1 MGRHALGIVLYDR
14 TMRDGWSL
22 AGKMSALSTVSI
34 RINRDGWPFIAGFAV
49 ASLVLGLIFAP
60 LGWIGAVLTGWCGY
74 FFRDPDRVTPSRP
87 GLIVSPADGV
97 LQRIEQAPP
106 PAELDMAPRPVTR
119 LSIFMNIFNVHV
131 NRVPADG
138 AIVKLAYRPGKFLNA
153 SLDKAS
159 EVNERQSIRMALS
172 DGRELAWVQIA
183 GLIARRIKCTLDE
196 SQAVRAGERF
206 GLIRF
211 GSRVDVYLPEGVAPL
226 VAVGQTMVAGETVL
240 ADTLGVANEPA
251 REGEVR

>member
-1 MGRHALGIVLYDR
+1 
-14 TMRDGWSL
+14 
-22 AGKMSALSTVSI
+22 MSAFDSLSI
-34 RINRDGWPFIAGFAV
+34 RINRDGWRFIAGFAV
-49 ASLVLGLIFAP
+49 ASLVLGLVFAP
-60 LGWIGAVLTGWCGY
+60 LGWIGAVLTGWCAY
-74 FFRDPDRVTPSRP
+74 FFRDPDRVTPVRP

-97 LQRIEQAPP
+97 LLRIEPAPP
-106 PAELDMAPRPVTR
+106 PAELGMAPRSLVR
-119 LSIFMNIFNVHV
+119 LSIFMNVFNVHV

-159 EVNERQSIRMALS
+159 EMNERQSVRMALS

-183 GLIARRIKCTLDE
+183 GLVARRIKCTLRE
-196 SQAVRAGERF
+196 SQAVCAGERF

-211 GSRVDVYLPEGVAPL
+211 GSRVDVYLPEAVAPL

-240 ADTLGVANEPA
+240 ADALGAADEPA
-251 REGEVR
+251 REGEIR